1 MFLATED
8 TTSLKGCVII
18 VHDQAMAAALGR
30 LAEFRQH
37 VYDCLTRRPDALFDL
52 LDALTCRPEAVTSLP
67 ALSLEPEFHRGHGAL
82 YSAVTDGGVDEAGL
96 RELLLDTALLDPAL
110 LDAGPVD
117 TSAADAGPVD
127 SGAVDSGA
135 VGRDEVAWFAGDVS
149 GWPRPDA
156 VTSPQRLA
164 MFDKSARTSAG
175 HPITSGWPFAVMVG
189 LQWGP
194 SSWVAPTDAVRLG
207 PADTLTG
214 LTLAAVGRVV
224 AGLARA
230 GQTQASARSARTAGF
245 VFDAEYD
252 LMAIS
257 YRWADRAH
265 VVGRLRSNQVFHA
278 DPEPEPGPARRGR
291 RRVHGAR
298 IKLNDPGTLG
308 SPDRR
313 VEVDSPRYGRVVLSA
328 WDHRHRRLTR
338 EGFWDAHPRPLPI
351 VRGSVVRVELARLP
365 GGGVP
370 EGPMW
375 LWHAGPAPLDL
386 VTVFAA
392 YQRRFDIEHF
402 FRFCKQRLGWTR
414 PAPMLPGTAEVWTWV
429 VLVAYAQLRLARP
442 VVVDARYAW
451 ERPVS
456 AGVVPGVLS
465 PGRVRRDFRRVH
477 RLVGTPANPP
487 KFTRAGP
494 GRPVGTTRPPRE
506 RHATHKKNSRA
517 TRKKGTRTPKAK
529 AKQGKTKQGKTKTP
543 R

>member
-1 MFLATED
+1 MVLAKEAMTQ
-8 TTSLKGCVII
+8 LKGCVII
-18 VHDQAMAAALGR
+18 VHDQAMAAALGT
-30 LAEFRQH
+30 LTEFRQH
-37 VYDCLTRRPDALFDL
+37 VYDCLTRRSDALFDL

-67 ALSLEPEFHRGHGAL
+67 GLSLEPEFRRGHGAL
-82 YSAVTDGGVDEAGL
+82 YCAVTDGGVDEAGL
-96 RELLLDTALLDPAL
+96 RELLLDMALLDTGL
-110 LDAGPVD
+110 
-117 TSAADAGPVD
+117 S
-127 SGAVDSGA
+127 
-135 VGRDEVAWFAGDVS
+135 GRDEVAWFAGDVS

-156 VTSPQRLA
+156 ATSPQRLA

-189 LQWGP
+189 VEWGP
-194 SSWVAPTDAVRLG
+194 SSWVAPVDVVRLG

-214 LTLAAVGRVV
+214 VTLAAIGRVA

-230 GQTQASARSARTAGF
+230 GQALARTPGF

-252 LMAIS
+252 LMALS
-257 YRWADRAH
+257 HRWADRAH

-278 DPEPEPGPARRGR
+278 DPEPEPRRRGALR
-291 RRVHGAR
+291 RHGER

-308 SPDRR
+308 GPDRR

-328 WDHRHRRLTR
+328 WDGRHRRLTR

-351 VRGSVVRVELARLP
+351 VRGSVVRVELQRLP

-370 EGPMW
+370 DGPMW

-386 VTVFAA
+386 VMVFAA

-414 PAPMLPGTAEVWTWV
+414 PAPMLPGTAQVWTWLV
-429 VLVAYAQLRLARP
+429 VVAYAQLRLARP
-442 VVVDARYAW
+442 VVVDARLRW
-451 ERPVS
+451 EKPVEQ
-456 AGVVPGVLS
+456 ALLS
-465 PGRVRRDFRRVH
+465 PGRVRRDFRRV
-477 RLVGTPANPP
+477 RAMVDTPANPP
-487 KFTRAGP
+487 RFTRAGP
-494 GRPVGTTRPPRE
+494 GRPVGTTRPARE

-517 TRKKGTRTPKAK
+517 SRKKTTKTGKVKRARASTRT
-529 AKQGKTKQGKTKTP
+529 TTKTKTT

>member
-1 MFLATED
+1 
-8 TTSLKGCVII
+8 VII
-18 VHDQAMAAALGR
+18 VHDQAMAAALGT

-37 VYDCLTRRPDALFDL
+37 VYDCLPRRPDALFDL
-52 LDALTCRPEAVTSLP
+52 LDALTCAPGPVSSLP
-67 ALSLEPEFHRGHGAL
+67 ALSLEPEFRRGHGAL

-96 RELLLDTALLDPAL
+96 RELLLDTAVLDTAV
-110 LDAGPVD
+110 LDTG
-117 TSAADAGPVD
+117 AADT
-127 SGAVDSGA
+127 GAAS
-135 VGRDEVAWFAGDVS
+135 RDEVAWFAGDVS

-189 LQWGP
+189 LEWGP
-194 SSWVAPTDAVRLG
+194 TSWVAPIDAVRLG
-207 PADTLTG
+207 PAGTLTEV
-214 LTLAAVGRVV
+214 TLAAIGRVV

-230 GQTQASARSARTAGF
+230 GQPLARTAGF

-257 YRWADRAH
+257 HRWADRAH

-278 DPEPEPGPARRGR
+278 DPEPEPPRRGAVR
-291 RRVHGAR
+291 RHGER
-298 IKLNDPGTLG
+298 IKLNDSGTLG
-308 SPDRR
+308 GPDRR
-313 VEVDSPRYGRVVLSA
+313 VELDSDRYGRVVLSA

-338 EGFWDAHPRPLPI
+338 EGFWDGHPRPLPI
-351 VRGSVVRVELARLP
+351 VRGSVIRVELQRLP

-370 EGPMW
+370 DGPMW
-375 LWHAGPAPLDL
+375 LWHAGPDVLDL

-414 PAPMLPGTAEVWTWV
+414 PAPMLPGTAQVWTWL

-442 VVVDARYAW
+442 VVVDARLPW
-451 ERPVS
+451 EKPV
-456 AGVVPGVLS
+456 AQAVLS
-465 PGRVRRDFRRVH
+465 PGRVRRVFRRVH
-477 RLVGTPANPP
+477 AMVGTPANPP
-487 KFTRAGP
+487 RFTRAGP
-494 GRPVGTTRPPRE
+494 GRPVGTTRPPRT
-506 RHATHKKNSRA
+506 RHATHKKNSR
-517 TRKKGTRTPKAK
+517 TNRKKGTTPKR
-529 AKQGKTKQGKTKTP
+529 GKTKAGKATKGKSKAP